1 MSLSRSIFKFSF
13 PAVGG
18 TVLFLAVRQL
28 SIRFFES
35 DWMGWFIWNI
45 NTFRGMFANL
55 PNNLPQDSILSVYA
69 LAFEHFYT
77 HSHRTVAQNSSAY
90 ALISGA
96 LTVLFLLWIFLRQR
110 REVNGL
116 SKQQSNFFAYL
127 VVILSGLFVR
137 LFFAYHTTGN
147 QDIAISI
154 LNRDLLRL
162 GKDIYSSHWSF
173 TYSPFWLLCMN
184 ILDRVNGFAP
194 QFSFMFVIRSF
205 TSLVDLA
212 TLLVLGQIAIQ
223 LNQSPLKTVTL
234 FFLNPIP
241 MIISGYH
248 GQIDGIPILMLL
260 IAIYLF
266 LRFGQKSCYW
276 GWLSI
281 TLGMVAKHEI
291 PQQCL
296 IFLTHTVR
304 SRIKILL
311 LFSLTIFAFL
321 FSFLP
326 YWENSLNG
334 IVKGVF
340 GYGGVS
346 RPYGFMMLDTNLAL
360 AAIHKYSFIFL
371 LLCWPFYF
379 RTNDLVK
386 SCRIGMLLFLVFTS
400 GISAQQ
406 FVLPI
411 ALAALQPSFGFFL
424 FTGVT
429 SLFLLGNVDE
439 LKVVRWSYV
448 NWNYVWGAALI
459 WFVLEVKKVKSTLLT
474 NV

>member
-1 MSLSRSIFKFSF
+1 MSLSRSVFKFSL
-13 PAVGG
+13 ATVVG
-18 TVLFLAVRQL
+18 TVLFLAVYQL

-35 DWMGWFIWNI
+35 DWMRRFIWNV
-45 NTFRGMFANL
+45 NTFRGMFENL
-55 PNNLPQDSILSVYA
+55 PTHLPQDSILSVYA
-69 LAFEHFYT
+69 LAFEHFYA
-77 HSHRTVAQNSSAY
+77 HSHRAVAQNANAY
-90 ALISGA
+90 ALILGT
-96 LTVLFLLWIFLRQR
+96 LTVLSLLWFFLRQN
-110 REVNGL
+110 REVNTK

-127 VVILSGLFVR
+127 VIILSGSFVR

-147 QDIAISI
+147 QDIAISV

-173 TYSPFWLLCMN
+173 TYSPFWILCMKV
-184 ILDRVNGFAP
+184 LDQVNGFLAP

-205 TSLVDLA
+205 TSLVDLV
-212 TLLVLGQIAIQ
+212 TLFVLGQIAIQ
-223 LNQSPLKTVTL
+223 LNQSPLKTTAL

-241 MIISGYH
+241 IIISGYH

-260 IAIYLF
+260 VAIYLF
-266 LRFGQKSCYW
+266 LQFGRRFRYW
-276 GWLSI
+276 GWFSI
-281 TLGMVAKHEI
+281 TLGMIAKHEI

-296 IFLTHTVR
+296 IFLVHTVR
-304 SRIKILL
+304 SRIKILF
-311 LFSLTIFAFL
+311 LFSLTILVFL
-321 FSFLP
+321 LSFLP
-326 YWENSLNG
+326 YWEDSLNG

-346 RPYGFMMLDTNLAL
+346 RPYGFMMLDVSLAL
-360 AAIHKYSFIFL
+360 AAIHKYLFISL

-386 SCRIGMLLFLVFTS
+386 TSRIGMLLFLVFAS

-439 LKVVRWSYV
+439 LKVARWSYV
-448 NWNYVWGAALI
+448 DWNYVWVAALI
-459 WFVLEVKKVKSTLLT
+459 WFVLEIKKARSVLLKS
-474 NV
+474 